1 MDDLNLPRVA
11 NEAEWLTARKEL
23 LAKEKELTR
32 ARDRLNEERRR
43 LPMVRIDKP
52 YEFEGPAGRASLL
65 DLFEGR
71 RQLVI
76 QHFMFD
82 PTWDEGCPS
91 CSCDADSLGH
101 LAHLHARDTTF
112 AAVSR
117 APLTSIEPFKARM
130 GWTFPWY
137 SSYGS
142 DFNYDFHVTLDASVA
157 PVVYNYRQLDGPEFA
172 EGSTEQPGVSVFL
185 RDGDR
190 AFHTYSAYGRGTD
203 LHNTAYL
210 YLDLTPLGRQEGW
223 GGTPDLHGEGKDW
236 LRHHDRY
243 PNRTT

>member
-1 MDDLNLPRVA
+1 MNTPSLPRIVSQ
-11 NEAEWLTARKEL
+11 AEWRTARQEL

-43 LPMVRIDKP
+43 LPMVRVDKP
-52 YEFEGPAGRASLL
+52 YEFQGPAGTASLL

-82 PTWDEGCPS
+82 PTWDEGCPT

-117 APLTSIEPFKARM
+117 APLATIEPFKSRM

-142 DFNYDFHVTLDASVA
+142 DFNYDFHVTLDAGIG
-157 PVVYNYRQLDGPEFA
+157 PVEYNYRLLDGREIA
-172 EGSTEQPGVSVFL
+172 QGSIELPGVSVFL
-185 RDGDR
+185 REGDTV
-190 AFHTYSAYGRGTD
+190 FHSYSTYGRGTD
-203 LHNTAYL
+203 LNNTSYL

-223 GGTPDLHGEGKDW
+223 GGTPDLRGEGKDW

-243 PNRTT
+243 PTSS